1 MRISRDCFANFVAD
15 FRTTF
20 VRVSR
25 ECRENFLVPRTSRE
39 LIAKFFNMLK
49 KIMRI
54 FSPKYFA
61 RLSRDSRATVARR
74 SCECREL
81 VAAKFWRIYN
91 AKFSRY
97 SYECHASVA
106 RAKTS
111 RLSGEKIKLSN
122 IRTNVARHSR
132 DCRTNLNENK
142 LHSRESRETLSRMSR
157 DCRATVARP
166 SHDSHAINLQ
176 N

>member
-25 ECRENFLVPRTSRE
+25 ECRENFLVSRTSRE
-39 LIAKFFNMLK
+39 LVAKFFNILK
-49 KIMRI
+49 NFMRI

-61 RLSRDSRATVARR
+61 RVSGDCRATVARR

-91 AKFSRY
+91 AKFSRH
-97 SYECHASVA
+97 SYECRASVA
-106 RAKTS
+106 RRSRDSLAKTL
-111 RLSGEKIKLSN
+111 RLSGEKIKLSD
-122 IRTNVARHSR
+122 IRTNVARHSH
-132 DCRTNLNENK
+132 E
-142 LHSRESRETLSRMSR
+142 
-157 DCRATVARP
+157 CRATVVR
-166 SHDSHAINLQ
+166 I
-176 N
+176 